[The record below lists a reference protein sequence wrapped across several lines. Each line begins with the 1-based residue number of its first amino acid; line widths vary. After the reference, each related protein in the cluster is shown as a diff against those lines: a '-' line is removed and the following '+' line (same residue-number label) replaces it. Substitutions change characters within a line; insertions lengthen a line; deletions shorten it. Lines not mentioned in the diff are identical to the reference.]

1 MGGIIDKITE
11 FIKELL
17 QGWVLT
23 NFETMFTDVNDKVGT
38 IAGEVSKTPST
49 WNSGI
54 FDMIKTLS
62 DNVMIPIAGMIISFV
77 LVYELISMVIDK
89 NNLHDFNTA
98 IFIRFFMKAC
108 IAVMLL
114 SKTFDIVMAVFDVGS
129 HIVNSA
135 ASAIT
140 GSTSIDVSSTLQTM
154 FNEQFSEM
162 SIGELLGL
170 GMETMIV
177 SLCMKIISV
186 LITVILYGRMIEIYL
201 YVSVAPVPCATVTNR
216 EWGTK
221 NNKKKYYRQQQQDTF
236 GHNVQK
242 SEAEAEKT
250 FLKENSF
257 INEENGNATNFHT
270 EDADSFQDNY
280 HVRNTYQRSE
290 EKGKYHKRRVQRE
303 HAHRERAKSENA
315 KQSDYGDL
323 QTKDATFSQGQAD
336 EFTDQKVQKAFDKS
350 EKNRRKL
357 QKAKDKMPT
366 KRQYEMKRVF
376 DEQTGKAKYV
386 VVPVDVEKPFK
397 PDGLGKT
404 AVHKLQTEN
413 MYFVHRK
420 IAETEKDNSAVEGAH
435 KTEQR
440 AEDIYHYMKYHRKS
454 KAQRKRDRLERLHKK
469 QVTADMKLEYE
480 KFISENPH
488 LKGNSPKK
496 QLQRQLQKQRIKR
509 EYAKARRVGAEA
521 KTAKETFTKTANAAT
536 GIAKKLQEI
545 ATKNKTLII
554 TVGIF
559 ALLLIMIMSALSS
572 CGSMFTGTVT
582 TTMASTYLSLPAEI
596 DAADLS
602 FTEKEME
609 LQNKIDRIETDY
621 PGYDEYDYNLGA
633 IGHDP
638 YTLISYLSAVH
649 TEFTAAGIESEIQ
662 ELFDAMYSLT
672 TEEVEET
679 RTRTVTKTGTR
690 IVTNPDGT
698 TRTEEYEYEEE
709 EEYTVTIL
717 RVTLT
722 VTPLE
727 SIVAGRMDSEQTEI
741 FGAYTETKGGLQVFA
756 SPVDYYWYY
765 YISSYYG
772 YRKNPNTGAEE
783 LHRGVDIAVP
793 TGTFVYAAHDGTVTE
808 ATYDSY
814 YGNYV
819 VITDSKGYTTKYAH
833 MDSLNVSAGQS
844 VKKGDNIGKSGNTGS
859 STGSHLHIECLY
871 NGEYYNP
878 LFYFEAGEQTI
889 YGETTG
895 GTGGGT
901 SNVIPPES
909 YDDVTVQTL
918 MREANRYLG
927 MPYTFGGTAPASF
940 DCSGFVC
947 WVFSNSG
954 VHNLPRTTAQGI
966 YDQCTPVSAA
976 DAKAGDIIFFTGT
989 YNAGRP
995 VTHVGIYC
1003 GNGTMVHCGDPI
1015 QYTSINTSYWQSHFY
1030 GFGRLN

>member
-1 MGGIIDKITE
+1 MVEKRQKKQAVKAFEKETFSKDKEVTGAKHTE
-11 FIKELL
+11 HR
-17 QGWVLT
+17 Q
-23 NFETMFTDVNDKVGT
+23 
-38 IAGEVSKTPST
+38 
-49 WNSGI
+49 
-54 FDMIKTLS
+54 
-62 DNVMIPIAGMIISFV
+62 DN
-77 LVYELISMVIDK
+77 
-89 NNLHDFNTA
+89 
-98 IFIRFFMKAC
+98 
-108 IAVMLL
+108 
-114 SKTFDIVMAVFDVGS
+114 TF
-129 HIVNSA
+129 SA
-135 ASAIT
+135 E
-140 GSTSIDVSSTLQTM
+140 
-154 FNEQFSEM
+154 NQFSANEKP
-162 SIGELLGL
+162 
-170 GMETMIV
+170 V
-177 SLCMKIISV
+177 SNLP
-186 LITVILYGRMIEIYL
+186 RD
-201 YVSVAPVPCATVTNR
+201 ANR
-216 EWGTK
+216 GNDTK
-221 NNKKKYYRQQQQDTF
+221 NVTS

-242 SEAEAEKT
+242 SETGAERKTGNKKKYYRKFQQQQDTSGHNDQKSQADAEKA
-250 FLKENSF
+250 FLMENSF
-257 INEENGNATNFHT
+257 MQEDQQGDSDLTMENEV
-270 EDADSFQDNY
+270 
-280 HVRNTYQRSE
+280 HVRDTYQRSE
-290 EKGKYHKRRVQRE
+290 KKGKYHKKRVQRE
-303 HAHRERAKSENA
+303 HAHKERAKSE
-315 KQSDYGDL
+315 KPGQSDSGEF
-323 QTKDATFSQGQAD
+323 QTKDDTFTQGQT
-336 EFTDQKVQKAFDKS
+336 EGFTDKRVQKAADKS

-357 QKAKDKMPT
+357 QKAKDKMPK

-386 VVPVDVEKPFK
+386 VVPVEVEMPFK
-397 PDGLGKT
+397 PESIGKA

-440 AEDIYHYMKYHRKS
+440 AEDVYHYMKYHRKS
-454 KAQRKRDRLERLHKK
+454 KAQRKKDRLDRLQKK

-480 KFISENPH
+480 KFLSENPH

-509 EYAKARRVGAEA
+509 EYAKARRAGAEA
-521 KTAKETFTKTANAAT
+521 KTAKEAFVKTSNTAT

-545 ATKNKTLII
+545 AVKNKTLII

-559 ALLLIMIMSALSS
+559 SLLLIMIMSALSS
-572 CGSMFTGTVT
+572 CGSMFTRTVT

-602 FTEKEME
+602 FTQKEME
-609 LQNKIDRIETDY
+609 LQNKIDRIESDY

-638 YTLISYLSAVH
+638 FTLISYLSAVH
-649 TEFTAAGIESEIQ
+649 TEFTAADVEDEIQ
-662 ELFDAMYSLT
+662 ELFNAMYSLT

-690 IVTNPDGT
+690 TVTSPDGT

-772 YRKNPNTGAEE
+772 YRKNSNTGAEE

-793 TGTFVYAAHDGTVTE
+793 TGTVVYAAHDGTVTQ
-808 ATYDSY
+808 AAYDSY

-844 VKKGDNIGKSGNTGS
+844 VKKGDTVGESGNTGS

-878 LFYFEAGEQTI
+878 LFYFEAGTQTI
-889 YGETTG
+889 YGETPG

-901 SNVIPPES
+901 GNVIPPDS
-909 YDDVTVQTL
+909 YDDATVQAL
-918 MREANRYLG
+918 MTEANKYLG
-927 MPYTFGGTAPASF
+927 MPYTFGGTPPSSF
-940 DCSGFVC
+940 DCSAFVC

-954 VHNLPRTTAQGI
+954 MHDLPRTTAQGI

>member
-1 MGGIIDKITE
+1 MAEKRQKKQAAKAFEKETFSKDK
-11 FIKELL
+11 
-17 QGWVLT
+17 
-23 NFETMFTDVNDKVGT
+23 
-38 IAGEVSKTPST
+38 EVTGVKHIEHRQDNTFSVENQFSASEKPVSNLPRDANHGSRTGKAT
-49 WNSGI
+49 SGHSVQ
-54 FDMIKTLS
+54 KS
-62 DNVMIPIAGMIISFV
+62 
-77 LVYELISMVIDK
+77 E
-89 NNLHDFNTA
+89 FNT
-98 IFIRFFMKAC
+98 
-108 IAVMLL
+108 
-114 SKTFDIVMAVFDVGS
+114 
-129 HIVNSA
+129 
-135 ASAIT
+135 
-140 GSTSIDVSSTLQTM
+140 
-154 FNEQFSEM
+154 
-162 SIGELLGL
+162 
-170 GMETMIV
+170 
-177 SLCMKIISV
+177 
-186 LITVILYGRMIEIYL
+186 
-201 YVSVAPVPCATVTNR
+201 
-216 EWGTK
+216 GTEYRK
-221 NNKKKYYRQQQQDTF
+221 NNKKKYYRQQQQDTS
-236 GHNVQK
+236 GHSVQK

-954 VHNLPRTTAQGI
+954 VHKQTLPAGFYVSPTYSTLLEGAKKARGEKSTARDFASRDGQDTVNLPGNRMTDIYFIEFDEEGRMSQPNAPTRLVVVAGSAGNGKEERPTPMVDGKPGLAGGIVIYPKGNISRLRTTEQVI
-966 YDQCTPVSAA
+966 P
-976 DAKAGDIIFFTGT
+976 
-989 YNAGRP
+989 N
-995 VTHVGIYC
+995 
-1003 GNGTMVHCGDPI
+1003 
-1015 QYTSINTSYWQSHFY
+1015 
-1030 GFGRLN
+1030 

>member
-1 MGGIIDKITE
+1 MAEKRQKKQAAKAFEKETFSMDKEVTGANHTE
-11 FIKELL
+11 NRQDNIFSTESQFHANEKPVSNLPRDANR
-17 QGWVLT
+17 G
-23 NFETMFTDVNDKVGT
+23 ND
-38 IAGEVSKTPST
+38 
-49 WNSGI
+49 
-54 FDMIKTLS
+54 
-62 DNVMIPIAGMIISFV
+62 
-77 LVYELISMVIDK
+77 
-89 NNLHDFNTA
+89 
-98 IFIRFFMKAC
+98 
-108 IAVMLL
+108 
-114 SKTFDIVMAVFDVGS
+114 
-129 HIVNSA
+129 
-135 ASAIT
+135 
-140 GSTSIDVSSTLQTM
+140 
-154 FNEQFSEM
+154 
-162 SIGELLGL
+162 
-170 GMETMIV
+170 
-177 SLCMKIISV
+177 
-186 LITVILYGRMIEIYL
+186 
-201 YVSVAPVPCATVTNR
+201 
-216 EWGTK
+216 TK
-221 NNKKKYYRQQQQDTF
+221 NVTS

-242 SEAEAEKT
+242 SEADAEKA

-257 INEENGNATNFHT
+257 MQEEQS
-270 EDADSFQDNY
+270 EDFDTVSDSTMENKV
-280 HVRNTYQRSE
+280 HVRDTNQRSE

-303 HAHRERAKSENA
+303 HAHRERAKSE
-315 KQSDYGDL
+315 KPGQSDSGEF
-323 QTKDATFSQGQAD
+323 QTKDDTFTQGQTERFSD
-336 EFTDQKVQKAFDKS
+336 KRVQKVADRS

-357 QKAKDKMPT
+357 QKAKDKIPK

-386 VVPVDVEKPFK
+386 VIPIDVEKPFK

-404 AVHKLQTEN
+404 VVHKFQTEN

-440 AEDIYHYMKYHRKS
+440 AEDVYHYMKYHHKS
-454 KAQRKRDRLERLHKK
+454 KAQRKKDRLDRLQKK

-480 KFISENPH
+480 KFLSENPH

-509 EYAKARRVGAEA
+509 EYAKARRAGAEA
-521 KTAKETFTKTANAAT
+521 KTAKQTFTKTANAAT
-536 GIAKKLQEI
+536 GIVKKLQEI
-545 ATKNKTLII
+545 AVKNKTLII
-554 TVGIF
+554 SIGIF
-559 ALLLIMIMSALSS
+559 ALLLVMIMSALSS
-572 CGSMFTGTVT
+572 CGSIFTGTVT
-582 TTMASTYLSLPAEI
+582 TTMATTYLSLPAEI
-596 DAADLS
+596 DAAELS
-602 FTEKEME
+602 FTQKEME
-609 LQNKIDRIETDY
+609 LQNTIDAIETDH

-638 YTLISYLSAVH
+638 FTLISYLSAVH
-649 TEFTAAGIESEIQ
+649 TEFTAADVEHEVQ

-672 TEEVEET
+672 TEEMEET

-690 IVTNPDGT
+690 IVTNADGT
-698 TRTEEYEYEEE
+698 TSTEEYEYEEE
-709 EEYTVTIL
+709 EEYTVKIL
-717 RVTLT
+717 RTTLT
-722 VTPLE
+722 VIPLE
-727 SIVAGRMDSEQTEI
+727 SMTAGRMDSEQSEL
-741 FGAYTETKGGLQVFA
+741 FAAYTETKGGLQVFGT
-756 SPVDYYWYY
+756 PVDYYWYY

-793 TGTFVYAAHDGTVTE
+793 TGTDVYAAHDGTVTE
-808 ATYDSY
+808 AAFDAY

-833 MDSLNVSAGQS
+833 MDSVTVSAGQS
-844 VKKGDNIGKSGNTGS
+844 VTKGDPIGKSGNTGS

-889 YGETTG
+889 YGETPG
-895 GTGGGT
+895 ATGGGAGT
-901 SNVIPPES
+901 VIPPES
-909 YDDVTVQTL
+909 YDDATVQAL
-918 MREANRYLG
+918 MTEANRYLG

-940 DCSGFVC
+940 DCSAFVC

-954 VHNLPRTTAQGI
+954 VHDLPRTTAQGI
-966 YDQCTPVSAA
+966 YDQCAPVSAS

-1015 QYTSINTSYWQSHFY
+1015 QYTSIHSAYWQSHFY

>member
-1 MGGIIDKITE
+1 MADKRQKKQAAKAFEKEIFSMDKEVTGAKHTE
-11 FIKELL
+11 NRQDNIFSTENQFHANEKPVSNLPRDANR
-17 QGWVLT
+17 G
-23 NFETMFTDVNDKVGT
+23 ND
-38 IAGEVSKTPST
+38 
-49 WNSGI
+49 
-54 FDMIKTLS
+54 
-62 DNVMIPIAGMIISFV
+62 
-77 LVYELISMVIDK
+77 
-89 NNLHDFNTA
+89 
-98 IFIRFFMKAC
+98 
-108 IAVMLL
+108 
-114 SKTFDIVMAVFDVGS
+114 
-129 HIVNSA
+129 
-135 ASAIT
+135 
-140 GSTSIDVSSTLQTM
+140 
-154 FNEQFSEM
+154 
-162 SIGELLGL
+162 
-170 GMETMIV
+170 
-177 SLCMKIISV
+177 
-186 LITVILYGRMIEIYL
+186 
-201 YVSVAPVPCATVTNR
+201 
-216 EWGTK
+216 TK
-221 NNKKKYYRQQQQDTF
+221 NVTS

-242 SEAEAEKT
+242 SETGAERKTGNKKKYYRKFQQQQDTSGHNDQKSQADAEKA
-250 FLKENSF
+250 FLMENSF
-257 INEENGNATNFHT
+257 MQEDQQGDSDLTMENEV
-270 EDADSFQDNY
+270 
-280 HVRNTYQRSE
+280 HVRDTYQRSE
-290 EKGKYHKRRVQRE
+290 KKGKYHKKRVQRE
-303 HAHRERAKSENA
+303 HAHKERAKSE
-315 KQSDYGDL
+315 KPGQSDSGEF
-323 QTKDATFSQGQAD
+323 QTKDDTFTQGQT
-336 EFTDQKVQKAFDKS
+336 EGFTDKRVQKAADKS

-357 QKAKDKMPT
+357 QKAKDKIPK

-386 VVPVDVEKPFK
+386 VVPVEVEMPFK
-397 PDGLGKT
+397 PESIGKA

-440 AEDIYHYMKYHRKS
+440 AEDVYHYMKYHRKS
-454 KAQRKRDRLERLHKK
+454 KAQRKKDRLDRLQKK

-480 KFISENPH
+480 KFLSENPH

-509 EYAKARRVGAEA
+509 EYAKARRAGAEA
-521 KTAKETFTKTANAAT
+521 KTVKEAFVKTSNTAT

-545 ATKNKTLII
+545 AVKNKTLII

-559 ALLLIMIMSALSS
+559 SLLLIMIMSALSS

-602 FTEKEME
+602 FTQKEIE
-609 LQNKIDRIETDY
+609 LQNKIDRIESDY

-638 YTLISYLSAVH
+638 FTLISYLSAVH
-649 TEFTAAGIESEIQ
+649 TEFTAADVEDEIQ
-662 ELFDAMYSLT
+662 ELFNAMYSLT

-679 RTRTVTKTGTR
+679 RMRTVTKTGTR
-690 IVTNPDGT
+690 TVTSPDGT

-741 FGAYTETKGGLQVFA
+741 FGAYTEIKGGLQVFA

-772 YRKNPNTGAEE
+772 YRKNPNTGDEE

-793 TGTFVYAAHDGTVTE
+793 TGTMVHAAHDGTVMET
-808 ATYDSY
+808 AYDSY

-833 MDSLNVSAGQS
+833 MDSLTVSAGQS
-844 VKKGDNIGKSGNTGS
+844 VKKGDTVGKSGNTGS

-878 LFYFEAGEQTI
+878 LFYFEAGTQTI
-889 YGETTG
+889 YGETLG
-895 GTGGGT
+895 GTGGETG
-901 SNVIPPES
+901 NVIPPDS
-909 YDDVTVQTL
+909 YDDATVQAL
-918 MREANRYLG
+918 MTEANRYLG
-927 MPYTFGGTAPASF
+927 MPYTFGGTPPSSF
-940 DCSGFVC
+940 DCSAFVC

-954 VHNLPRTTAQGI
+954 VHDLPRTTAQGI

-1030 GFGRLN
+1030 DFGRLN

>member
-1 MGGIIDKITE
+1 MADRKQKKQAVSNLPRDANRGNDAKNATSGHNVQKLEGGTE
-11 FIKELL
+11 K
-17 QGWVLT
+17 
-23 NFETMFTDVNDKVGT
+23 K
-38 IAGEVSKTPST
+38 
-49 WNSGI
+49 
-54 FDMIKTLS
+54 
-62 DNVMIPIAGMIISFV
+62 
-77 LVYELISMVIDK
+77 
-89 NNLHDFNTA
+89 
-98 IFIRFFMKAC
+98 
-108 IAVMLL
+108 
-114 SKTFDIVMAVFDVGS
+114 
-129 HIVNSA
+129 
-135 ASAIT
+135 
-140 GSTSIDVSSTLQTM
+140 SSTVHHA
-154 FNEQFSEM
+154 NS
-162 SIGELLGL
+162 
-170 GMETMIV
+170 
-177 SLCMKIISV
+177 
-186 LITVILYGRMIEIYL
+186 
-201 YVSVAPVPCATVTNR
+201 
-216 EWGTK
+216 
-221 NNKKKYYRQQQQDTF
+221 KKKYYRQQQPDTS

-242 SEAEAEKT
+242 SQADAEKA

-257 INEENGNATNFHT
+257 MQEEQPGDSDSTMENEV
-270 EDADSFQDNY
+270 
-280 HVRNTYQRSE
+280 HVRDTYQRSE
-290 EKGKYHKRRVQRE
+290 KKGKYHKKRVQRE
-303 HAHRERAKSENA
+303 HAHKERAKSE
-315 KQSDYGDL
+315 KPGQSDSGEF
-323 QTKDATFSQGQAD
+323 QTKDDTFTQGQT
-336 EFTDQKVQKAFDKS
+336 EGFTDKRVQKAADKS

-357 QKAKDKMPT
+357 QKAKDKMPK

-376 DEQTGKAKYV
+376 DEQTGKARYV
-386 VVPVDVEKPFK
+386 VVPVEVEMPFK
-397 PDGLGKT
+397 PEGIGKA

-440 AEDIYHYMKYHRKS
+440 AEDVYHYMKYHRKS
-454 KAQRKRDRLERLHKK
+454 KAQRKKDRLEKLQKK

-480 KFISENPH
+480 KFLSENPH

-509 EYAKARRVGAEA
+509 EYAKARRAGAEA

-545 ATKNKTLII
+545 AVKNKTLII
-554 TVGIF
+554 TIGIF
-559 ALLLIMIMSALSS
+559 SLLLIMIMSALSS

-602 FTEKEME
+602 FTQKEMT
-609 LQNKIDRIETDY
+609 LQNTIDSMETNH

-638 YTLISYLSAVH
+638 FTLISYLSAVH
-649 TEFTAAGIESEIQ
+649 TEFTAVDVEHEIQ
-662 ELFDAMYSLT
+662 QLFDAMYSLT

-679 RTRTVTKTGTR
+679 RTRTGTDAEGNE
-690 IVTNPDGT
+690 T
-698 TRTEEYEYEEE
+698 E

-727 SIVAGRMDSEQTEI
+727 SIVAGRMDTEQAEI
-741 FGAYTETKGGLQVFA
+741 FAAYTETKGGLQVFGTPA
-756 SPVDYYWYY
+756 DYYWYY

-793 TGTFVYAAHDGTVTE
+793 TGTVVYAAHDGTVTQ
-808 ATYDSY
+808 AAYDSY

-833 MDSLNVSAGQS
+833 MDSLTVSAGQS
-844 VKKGDNIGKSGNTGS
+844 VKKGDTVGESGNTGS

-878 LFYFEAGEQTI
+878 LFYFEAGTQTI
-889 YGETTG
+889 YGETPG

-901 SNVIPPES
+901 GNVIPPDS
-909 YDDVTVQTL
+909 YDDATVQAL
-918 MREANRYLG
+918 MTEANKYLG
-927 MPYTFGGTAPASF
+927 MPYTFGGTPPSSF
-940 DCSGFVC
+940 DCSAFVC
-947 WVFSNSG
+947 WVLSNSG
-954 VHNLPRTTAQGI
+954 VHDLPRTTAQGI

>member
-1 MGGIIDKITE
+1 MAEKGQKKQAAKAFEKEAFSKDKEVTGAKHTE
-11 FIKELL
+11 HRQDNTFSAENQFSANEKP
-17 QGWVLT
+17 
-23 NFETMFTDVNDKVGT
+23 
-38 IAGEVSKTPST
+38 VS
-49 WNSGI
+49 
-54 FDMIKTLS
+54 
-62 DNVMIPIAGMIISFV
+62 
-77 LVYELISMVIDK
+77 
-89 NNLHDFNTA
+89 NLPRDANY
-98 IFIRFFMKAC
+98 
-108 IAVMLL
+108 
-114 SKTFDIVMAVFDVGS
+114 GS
-129 HIVNSA
+129 H
-135 ASAIT
+135 T
-140 GSTSIDVSSTLQTM
+140 RKEGD
-154 FNEQFSEM
+154 
-162 SIGELLGL
+162 
-170 GMETMIV
+170 
-177 SLCMKIISV
+177 K
-186 LITVILYGRMIEIYL
+186 R
-201 YVSVAPVPCATVTNR
+201 
-216 EWGTK
+216 K
-221 NNKKKYYRQQQQDTF
+221 HYRQQKQDTS

-242 SEAEAEKT
+242 SEAKAEKA

-257 INEENGNATNFHT
+257 MQDEQTDFETSSDSTIENKA
-270 EDADSFQDNY
+270 
-280 HVRNTYQRSE
+280 HVRDTYQRSE

-315 KQSDYGDL
+315 KQSDYGDF
-323 QTKDATFSQGQAD
+323 QTKDAIFSQGQVE
-336 EFTDQKVQKAFDKS
+336 EFTDKKVQKAFDKS
-350 EKNRRKL
+350 EKSRQKL
-357 QKAKDKMPT
+357 QKAKDKMPK

-376 DEQTGKAKYV
+376 DEQNGKAKYI

-397 PDGLGKT
+397 QDGLGKT

-454 KAQRKRDRLERLHKK
+454 KAQRKRDRLERLQKK

-509 EYAKARRVGAEA
+509 EYAKARRAGAEA
-521 KTAKETFTKTANAAT
+521 KTAKETFTKTANVAT

-596 DAADLS
+596 DAVDLS

-621 PGYDEYDYNLGA
+621 PGYDEYDYNIGA

-649 TEFTAAGIESEIQ
+649 TEFTAAGIEREIQ

-698 TRTEEYEYEEE
+698 THTEEYEYEE

-772 YRKNPNTGAEE
+772 YRKNPNTGDEE

-793 TGTFVYAAHDGTVTE
+793 TGTMVHAAHDGMVME
-808 ATYDSY
+808 AAYDSY

-871 NGEYYNP
+871 NGVYYNP

-889 YGETTG
+889 YGETAG

-901 SNVIPPES
+901 GNVIPPES
-909 YDDVTVQTL
+909 YDDATVQTL

-927 MPYTFGGTAPASF
+927 MPYTFGGTAPVSF

-966 YDQCTPVSAA
+966 YDQCTLVSAA

>member
-1 MGGIIDKITE
+1 MADRKQKKQAVSNLPRDANRGNDAKNATSGHNVQKLEGGTE
-11 FIKELL
+11 K
-17 QGWVLT
+17 
-23 NFETMFTDVNDKVGT
+23 K
-38 IAGEVSKTPST
+38 
-49 WNSGI
+49 
-54 FDMIKTLS
+54 
-62 DNVMIPIAGMIISFV
+62 
-77 LVYELISMVIDK
+77 
-89 NNLHDFNTA
+89 
-98 IFIRFFMKAC
+98 
-108 IAVMLL
+108 
-114 SKTFDIVMAVFDVGS
+114 
-129 HIVNSA
+129 
-135 ASAIT
+135 
-140 GSTSIDVSSTLQTM
+140 SSTVHHA
-154 FNEQFSEM
+154 NS
-162 SIGELLGL
+162 
-170 GMETMIV
+170 
-177 SLCMKIISV
+177 
-186 LITVILYGRMIEIYL
+186 
-201 YVSVAPVPCATVTNR
+201 
-216 EWGTK
+216 
-221 NNKKKYYRQQQQDTF
+221 KKKYYRQQQPDTS

-242 SEAEAEKT
+242 SQADAEKA

-257 INEENGNATNFHT
+257 MQEEQPGDSDSTMENEV
-270 EDADSFQDNY
+270 
-280 HVRNTYQRSE
+280 HVRDTYQRSE
-290 EKGKYHKRRVQRE
+290 KKGKYHKKRVQRE
-303 HAHRERAKSENA
+303 HAHKERAKSE
-315 KQSDYGDL
+315 KPGQSDSGEF
-323 QTKDATFSQGQAD
+323 QTKDDTFTQGQT
-336 EFTDQKVQKAFDKS
+336 EGFTDKRVQKATDKS

-357 QKAKDKMPT
+357 QKAKDKMPK

-376 DEQTGKAKYV
+376 DEQTGKARYV
-386 VVPVDVEKPFK
+386 VVPVEVEMPFK
-397 PDGLGKT
+397 PEGIGKA

-440 AEDIYHYMKYHRKS
+440 AEDVYHYMKYHRKS
-454 KAQRKRDRLERLHKK
+454 KAQRKKDRLEKLQKK

-480 KFISENPH
+480 KFLSENPH

-509 EYAKARRVGAEA
+509 EYAKARRAGAEA

-545 ATKNKTLII
+545 AVKNKTLII
-554 TVGIF
+554 TIGIF
-559 ALLLIMIMSALSS
+559 SLLLIMIMSALSS

-602 FTEKEME
+602 FTQKEMT
-609 LQNKIDRIETDY
+609 LQNTIDSMETDH

-638 YTLISYLSAVH
+638 FTLISYLSAVH
-649 TEFTAAGIESEIQ
+649 TEFTAVDVEHEIQ
-662 ELFDAMYSLT
+662 QLFDAMYSLT

-679 RTRTVTKTGTR
+679 RTRTGTDAEGNE
-690 IVTNPDGT
+690 T
-698 TRTEEYEYEEE
+698 E

-727 SIVAGRMDSEQTEI
+727 SIVAGRMDTEQAEI
-741 FGAYTETKGGLQVFA
+741 FAAYTETKGGLQVFGTPA
-756 SPVDYYWYY
+756 DYYWYY

-793 TGTFVYAAHDGTVTE
+793 TGTVVYAAHDGTVTQ
-808 ATYDSY
+808 AAYDSY

-833 MDSLNVSAGQS
+833 MDSLTVSAGQS
-844 VKKGDNIGKSGNTGS
+844 VKKGDTVGESGNTGS

-878 LFYFEAGEQTI
+878 LFYFEAGTQTI
-889 YGETTG
+889 YGETPG

-901 SNVIPPES
+901 GNVIPPDS
-909 YDDVTVQTL
+909 YDDATVQAL
-918 MREANRYLG
+918 MTEANKYLG
-927 MPYTFGGTAPASF
+927 MPYTFGGTPPSSF
-940 DCSGFVC
+940 DCSAFVC

-954 VHNLPRTTAQGI
+954 VHDLPRTTAQGI

>member
-1 MGGIIDKITE
+1 MQEEQPGDSDS
-11 FIKELL
+11 
-17 QGWVLT
+17 
-23 NFETMFTDVNDKVGT
+23 TMEN
-38 IAGEVSKTPST
+38 EV
-49 WNSGI
+49 
-54 FDMIKTLS
+54 
-62 DNVMIPIAGMIISFV
+62 
-77 LVYELISMVIDK
+77 
-89 NNLHDFNTA
+89 
-98 IFIRFFMKAC
+98 
-108 IAVMLL
+108 
-114 SKTFDIVMAVFDVGS
+114 
-129 HIVNSA
+129 
-135 ASAIT
+135 
-140 GSTSIDVSSTLQTM
+140 
-154 FNEQFSEM
+154 
-162 SIGELLGL
+162 
-170 GMETMIV
+170 
-177 SLCMKIISV
+177 
-186 LITVILYGRMIEIYL
+186 
-201 YVSVAPVPCATVTNR
+201 
-216 EWGTK
+216 
-221 NNKKKYYRQQQQDTF
+221 
-236 GHNVQK
+236 
-242 SEAEAEKT
+242 
-250 FLKENSF
+250 
-257 INEENGNATNFHT
+257 
-270 EDADSFQDNY
+270 
-280 HVRNTYQRSE
+280 HVRDTYQRSE
-290 EKGKYHKRRVQRE
+290 KKGKYHKKRVQRE
-303 HAHRERAKSENA
+303 HAHKERAKSE
-315 KQSDYGDL
+315 KPGQSDSGEF
-323 QTKDATFSQGQAD
+323 QTKDDTFTQGQT
-336 EFTDQKVQKAFDKS
+336 EGFTDKRVQKAADKS

-357 QKAKDKMPT
+357 HKAKDKMPK

-376 DEQTGKAKYV
+376 DEQTGKARYV
-386 VVPVDVEKPFK
+386 VVPVEVEMPFK
-397 PDGLGKT
+397 PEGIGKA

-440 AEDIYHYMKYHRKS
+440 AEDVYHYMKYHRKS
-454 KAQRKRDRLERLHKK
+454 KAQRKKDRLEKLQKK

-480 KFISENPH
+480 KFLSENPH

-509 EYAKARRVGAEA
+509 EYAKARRAGAEA

-545 ATKNKTLII
+545 AVKNKTLII
-554 TVGIF
+554 TIGIF
-559 ALLLIMIMSALSS
+559 SLLLIMIMSALSS

-602 FTEKEME
+602 FTQKEMT
-609 LQNKIDRIETDY
+609 LQNTIDSMETNH

-638 YTLISYLSAVH
+638 FTLISYLSAVH
-649 TEFTAAGIESEIQ
+649 TEFTAVDVEHEIQ
-662 ELFDAMYSLT
+662 QLFDAMYSLT

-679 RTRTVTKTGTR
+679 RTRTGTDAEGNE
-690 IVTNPDGT
+690 T
-698 TRTEEYEYEEE
+698 E

-727 SIVAGRMDSEQTEI
+727 SIVAGRMDTEQAEI
-741 FGAYTETKGGLQVFA
+741 FAAYTETKGGLQVFGTPA
-756 SPVDYYWYY
+756 DYYWYY

-793 TGTFVYAAHDGTVTE
+793 TGTMVHAAHDGTVIE
-808 ATYDSY
+808 AAYDSY
-814 YGNYV
+814 YGNNV

-844 VKKGDNIGKSGNTGS
+844 VKKGDTVGESGNTGS

-878 LFYFEAGEQTI
+878 LFYFEAGTQTI
-889 YGETTG
+889 YGETPG

-901 SNVIPPES
+901 GNVIPPDS
-909 YDDVTVQTL
+909 YDDTTVQAL
-918 MREANRYLG
+918 MTEANKYLG
-927 MPYTFGGTAPASF
+927 MPYTFGGTPPSSF
-940 DCSGFVC
+940 DCSAFVC

-954 VHNLPRTTAQGI
+954 VHDLPRTTAQGI

>member
-1 MGGIIDKITE
+1 MADRKQKKQAVSNLPRDANRGNDAKNATSGHNVQKLEGGTE
-11 FIKELL
+11 K
-17 QGWVLT
+17 
-23 NFETMFTDVNDKVGT
+23 K
-38 IAGEVSKTPST
+38 
-49 WNSGI
+49 
-54 FDMIKTLS
+54 
-62 DNVMIPIAGMIISFV
+62 
-77 LVYELISMVIDK
+77 
-89 NNLHDFNTA
+89 
-98 IFIRFFMKAC
+98 
-108 IAVMLL
+108 
-114 SKTFDIVMAVFDVGS
+114 
-129 HIVNSA
+129 
-135 ASAIT
+135 
-140 GSTSIDVSSTLQTM
+140 SSTVHHA
-154 FNEQFSEM
+154 NS
-162 SIGELLGL
+162 
-170 GMETMIV
+170 
-177 SLCMKIISV
+177 
-186 LITVILYGRMIEIYL
+186 
-201 YVSVAPVPCATVTNR
+201 
-216 EWGTK
+216 
-221 NNKKKYYRQQQQDTF
+221 KKKYYRQQQPDTS

-242 SEAEAEKT
+242 SQADAEKA

-257 INEENGNATNFHT
+257 MQEEQPGDSDSTMENEV
-270 EDADSFQDNY
+270 
-280 HVRNTYQRSE
+280 HVRDTYQRSE
-290 EKGKYHKRRVQRE
+290 KKGKYHKKRVQRE
-303 HAHRERAKSENA
+303 HAHKERAKSE
-315 KQSDYGDL
+315 KPGQSDSGEF
-323 QTKDATFSQGQAD
+323 QTKDDTFTQGQT
-336 EFTDQKVQKAFDKS
+336 EGFTDKRVQKAADKS

-357 QKAKDKMPT
+357 QKAKDKMPK

-376 DEQTGKAKYV
+376 DEQTGKARYV
-386 VVPVDVEKPFK
+386 VVPVEVEMPFK
-397 PDGLGKT
+397 PEGIGKA

-440 AEDIYHYMKYHRKS
+440 AEDVYHYMKYHRKS
-454 KAQRKRDRLERLHKK
+454 KAQRKKDRLEKLQKK
-469 QVTADMKLEYE
+469 QVTVDMKLEYE
-480 KFISENPH
+480 KFLSENPH

-509 EYAKARRVGAEA
+509 EYAKARRAGAEA

-545 ATKNKTLII
+545 AVKNKTLII
-554 TVGIF
+554 TIGIF
-559 ALLLIMIMSALSS
+559 SLLLIMIMSALSS

-602 FTEKEME
+602 FTQKEMT
-609 LQNKIDRIETDY
+609 LQNTIDSMETNH

-638 YTLISYLSAVH
+638 FTLISYLSAVH
-649 TEFTAAGIESEIQ
+649 TEFTAVDVEHEIQ
-662 ELFDAMYSLT
+662 QLFDAMYSLT

-679 RTRTVTKTGTR
+679 RTRTGTDAEGNE
-690 IVTNPDGT
+690 T
-698 TRTEEYEYEEE
+698 E

-727 SIVAGRMDSEQTEI
+727 SIVAVRMDTEQAEI
-741 FGAYTETKGGLQVFA
+741 FAAYTETKGGLQVFGTPA
-756 SPVDYYWYY
+756 DYYWYY

-793 TGTFVYAAHDGTVTE
+793 TGTVVYAAHDGTVTQ
-808 ATYDSY
+808 AAYDSY

-833 MDSLNVSAGQS
+833 MDSLTVSAGQS
-844 VKKGDNIGKSGNTGS
+844 VKKGDTVGESGNTGS

-878 LFYFEAGEQTI
+878 LFYFEAGTQTI
-889 YGETTG
+889 YGETPG

-901 SNVIPPES
+901 GNVIPPDS
-909 YDDVTVQTL
+909 YDDATVQAL
-918 MREANRYLG
+918 MTEANKYLG
-927 MPYTFGGTAPASF
+927 MPYTFGGTPPSSF
-940 DCSGFVC
+940 DCSAFVC

-954 VHNLPRTTAQGI
+954 VHDLPRTTAQGI

>member
-1 MGGIIDKITE
+1 MEGGTE
-11 FIKELL
+11 K
-17 QGWVLT
+17 
-23 NFETMFTDVNDKVGT
+23 K
-38 IAGEVSKTPST
+38 
-49 WNSGI
+49 
-54 FDMIKTLS
+54 
-62 DNVMIPIAGMIISFV
+62 
-77 LVYELISMVIDK
+77 
-89 NNLHDFNTA
+89 
-98 IFIRFFMKAC
+98 
-108 IAVMLL
+108 
-114 SKTFDIVMAVFDVGS
+114 
-129 HIVNSA
+129 
-135 ASAIT
+135 
-140 GSTSIDVSSTLQTM
+140 SSTVHHA
-154 FNEQFSEM
+154 NS
-162 SIGELLGL
+162 
-170 GMETMIV
+170 
-177 SLCMKIISV
+177 
-186 LITVILYGRMIEIYL
+186 
-201 YVSVAPVPCATVTNR
+201 
-216 EWGTK
+216 
-221 NNKKKYYRQQQQDTF
+221 KKKYYRQQQPDTS

-242 SEAEAEKT
+242 SQADAEKA

-257 INEENGNATNFHT
+257 MQEEQPGDSDSTMENEV
-270 EDADSFQDNY
+270 
-280 HVRNTYQRSE
+280 HVRDTYQRSE
-290 EKGKYHKRRVQRE
+290 KKGKYHKKRVQRE
-303 HAHRERAKSENA
+303 HAHKERAKSE
-315 KQSDYGDL
+315 KPGQSDSGEF
-323 QTKDATFSQGQAD
+323 QTKDDTFTQGQT
-336 EFTDQKVQKAFDKS
+336 EGFTDKRVQKAADKS
-350 EKNRRKL
+350 EKNCRKL
-357 QKAKDKMPT
+357 QKAKDKMPK

-376 DEQTGKAKYV
+376 DEQTGKARYV
-386 VVPVDVEKPFK
+386 VVPVEVEMPFK
-397 PDGLGKT
+397 PEGIGKA

-440 AEDIYHYMKYHRKS
+440 AEDVYHYMKYHRKS
-454 KAQRKRDRLERLHKK
+454 KAQRKKDRLEKLQKK

-480 KFISENPH
+480 KFLSENPH

-509 EYAKARRVGAEA
+509 EYAKARRAGAEA

-545 ATKNKTLII
+545 AVKNKTLII
-554 TVGIF
+554 TIGIF
-559 ALLLIMIMSALSS
+559 SLLLIMIMSALSS

-582 TTMASTYLSLPAEI
+582 TTMASTYLSLTAEI

-602 FTEKEME
+602 FTQKEMT
-609 LQNKIDRIETDY
+609 LQNTIDSMETNH

-638 YTLISYLSAVH
+638 FTLISYLSAVH
-649 TEFTAAGIESEIQ
+649 TEFTAVDVEHEIQ
-662 ELFDAMYSLT
+662 QLFDAMYSLT

-679 RTRTVTKTGTR
+679 RTRTGTDAEGNE
-690 IVTNPDGT
+690 T
-698 TRTEEYEYEEE
+698 E

-727 SIVAGRMDSEQTEI
+727 SIVAGRMDTEQAEI
-741 FGAYTETKGGLQVFA
+741 FAAYTETKGGLQVFGTPA
-756 SPVDYYWYY
+756 DYYWYY

-793 TGTFVYAAHDGTVTE
+793 TGTVVYAAHDGTVTQ
-808 ATYDSY
+808 AAYDSY

-833 MDSLNVSAGQS
+833 MDSLTVSAGQS
-844 VKKGDNIGKSGNTGS
+844 VKKGDTVGESGNTGS

-878 LFYFEAGEQTI
+878 LFYFEAGTQTI
-889 YGETTG
+889 YGETPG

-901 SNVIPPES
+901 GNVIPPDS
-909 YDDVTVQTL
+909 YDDATVQAL
-918 MREANRYLG
+918 MTEANKYLG
-927 MPYTFGGTAPASF
+927 MPYTFGGTPPSSF
-940 DCSGFVC
+940 DCSAFVC

-954 VHNLPRTTAQGI
+954 VHDLPRTTAQGI

>member
-1 MGGIIDKITE
+1 MVEKRQKKQAVKAFEKETFSKDKEVTGAKHTE
-11 FIKELL
+11 HR
-17 QGWVLT
+17 Q
-23 NFETMFTDVNDKVGT
+23 
-38 IAGEVSKTPST
+38 
-49 WNSGI
+49 
-54 FDMIKTLS
+54 
-62 DNVMIPIAGMIISFV
+62 DN
-77 LVYELISMVIDK
+77 
-89 NNLHDFNTA
+89 
-98 IFIRFFMKAC
+98 
-108 IAVMLL
+108 
-114 SKTFDIVMAVFDVGS
+114 TF
-129 HIVNSA
+129 SA
-135 ASAIT
+135 E
-140 GSTSIDVSSTLQTM
+140 
-154 FNEQFSEM
+154 NQFSANEKP
-162 SIGELLGL
+162 
-170 GMETMIV
+170 V
-177 SLCMKIISV
+177 SNLP
-186 LITVILYGRMIEIYL
+186 RD
-201 YVSVAPVPCATVTNR
+201 ANR
-216 EWGTK
+216 GNDTK
-221 NNKKKYYRQQQQDTF
+221 NVTS

-242 SEAEAEKT
+242 SETGAERKTSNKKKYYRKFQQQQDTSGHNDQKSQADAEKA
-250 FLKENSF
+250 FLMENSF
-257 INEENGNATNFHT
+257 MQEDQQGDSDLTMENEV
-270 EDADSFQDNY
+270 
-280 HVRNTYQRSE
+280 HVRDTYQRSE
-290 EKGKYHKRRVQRE
+290 KKGKYHKKRVQRE
-303 HAHRERAKSENA
+303 HAHKERAKSE
-315 KQSDYGDL
+315 KPGQSDSGEF
-323 QTKDATFSQGQAD
+323 QTKDDTFTQGQT
-336 EFTDQKVQKAFDKS
+336 EGFTDKRVQKAADKS

-357 QKAKDKMPT
+357 QKAKDKMPK

-386 VVPVDVEKPFK
+386 VVPVEVEMPFK
-397 PDGLGKT
+397 PESIGKA

-440 AEDIYHYMKYHRKS
+440 AEDVYHYMKYHRKS
-454 KAQRKRDRLERLHKK
+454 KAQRKKDRLDRLQKK

-480 KFISENPH
+480 KFLSENPH

-509 EYAKARRVGAEA
+509 EYAKARRAGAEA
-521 KTAKETFTKTANAAT
+521 KTAKEAFVKTSNTAT

-545 ATKNKTLII
+545 AVKNKTLII

-559 ALLLIMIMSALSS
+559 SLLLIMIMSALSS
-572 CGSMFTGTVT
+572 CGSMFTRTVT

-602 FTEKEME
+602 FTQKEME
-609 LQNKIDRIETDY
+609 LQNKIDRIESDY

-638 YTLISYLSAVH
+638 FTLISYLSAVH
-649 TEFTAAGIESEIQ
+649 TEFTAADVEDEIQ
-662 ELFDAMYSLT
+662 ELFNAMYSLT

-690 IVTNPDGT
+690 TVTSPDGT

-772 YRKNPNTGAEE
+772 YRKNSNTGAEE

-793 TGTFVYAAHDGTVTE
+793 TGTVVYAAHDGTVTQ
-808 ATYDSY
+808 AAYDSY

-833 MDSLNVSAGQS
+833 MDSLTVSAGQS
-844 VKKGDNIGKSGNTGS
+844 VKKGDTVGESGNTGS

-878 LFYFEAGEQTI
+878 LFYFEAGTQTI
-889 YGETTG
+889 YGETPG

-901 SNVIPPES
+901 GNVIPPDS
-909 YDDVTVQTL
+909 YDDATVQAL
-918 MREANRYLG
+918 MTEANKYLG
-927 MPYTFGGTAPASF
+927 MPYTFGGTPPSSF
-940 DCSGFVC
+940 DCSAFVC

-954 VHNLPRTTAQGI
+954 MHDLPRTTAQGI

>member
-1 MGGIIDKITE
+1 MADRKQKKQAVSNLPRDANRGNDAKNATSGHNVQKLEGGTE
-11 FIKELL
+11 K
-17 QGWVLT
+17 
-23 NFETMFTDVNDKVGT
+23 K
-38 IAGEVSKTPST
+38 
-49 WNSGI
+49 
-54 FDMIKTLS
+54 
-62 DNVMIPIAGMIISFV
+62 
-77 LVYELISMVIDK
+77 
-89 NNLHDFNTA
+89 
-98 IFIRFFMKAC
+98 
-108 IAVMLL
+108 
-114 SKTFDIVMAVFDVGS
+114 
-129 HIVNSA
+129 
-135 ASAIT
+135 
-140 GSTSIDVSSTLQTM
+140 SSTVHHA
-154 FNEQFSEM
+154 NS
-162 SIGELLGL
+162 
-170 GMETMIV
+170 
-177 SLCMKIISV
+177 
-186 LITVILYGRMIEIYL
+186 
-201 YVSVAPVPCATVTNR
+201 
-216 EWGTK
+216 
-221 NNKKKYYRQQQQDTF
+221 KKKYYRQQQPDTS

-242 SEAEAEKT
+242 SQADAEKA

-257 INEENGNATNFHT
+257 MQEEQPGDSDSTMENEV
-270 EDADSFQDNY
+270 
-280 HVRNTYQRSE
+280 HVRDTYQRSE
-290 EKGKYHKRRVQRE
+290 KKGKYHKKRVQRE
-303 HAHRERAKSENA
+303 HAHKERAKSE
-315 KQSDYGDL
+315 KPGQSDSGEF
-323 QTKDATFSQGQAD
+323 QTKDDTFTQGQT
-336 EFTDQKVQKAFDKS
+336 EGFTDKRVQKAADKS

-357 QKAKDKMPT
+357 QKAKDKMPK

-376 DEQTGKAKYV
+376 DEQTGKARYV
-386 VVPVDVEKPFK
+386 VVPVEVEMPFK
-397 PDGLGKT
+397 PEGIGKA

-440 AEDIYHYMKYHRKS
+440 AEDVYHYMKYHRKS
-454 KAQRKRDRLERLHKK
+454 KAQRKKDRLEKLQKK

-480 KFISENPH
+480 KFLSENPH

-509 EYAKARRVGAEA
+509 EYAKARRAGAEA

-545 ATKNKTLII
+545 AVKNKTLII
-554 TVGIF
+554 TIGIF
-559 ALLLIMIMSALSS
+559 SLLLIMIMSALSS

-602 FTEKEME
+602 FTQKEMT
-609 LQNKIDRIETDY
+609 LQNTIDSMETDH

-638 YTLISYLSAVH
+638 FTLISYLSAVH
-649 TEFTAAGIESEIQ
+649 TEFTAVDVEHEIQ
-662 ELFDAMYSLT
+662 QLFDAMYSLT

-679 RTRTVTKTGTR
+679 RTRTGTDAEGNE
-690 IVTNPDGT
+690 T
-698 TRTEEYEYEEE
+698 E

-727 SIVAGRMDSEQTEI
+727 SIVAGRMDTEQAEI
-741 FGAYTETKGGLQVFA
+741 FAAYTETKGGLQVFGTPA
-756 SPVDYYWYY
+756 DYYWYY

-793 TGTFVYAAHDGTVTE
+793 TGTVVYAAHDGTVTQ
-808 ATYDSY
+808 AAYDSY

-833 MDSLNVSAGQS
+833 MDSLTVSAGQS
-844 VKKGDNIGKSGNTGS
+844 VKKGDTVGESGNTGS

-878 LFYFEAGEQTI
+878 LFYFEAGTQTI
-889 YGETTG
+889 YGETPG

-901 SNVIPPES
+901 GNVIPPDS
-909 YDDVTVQTL
+909 YDDATVQAL
-918 MREANRYLG
+918 MTEANKYLG
-927 MPYTFGGTAPASF
+927 MPYTFGGTPPSSF
-940 DCSGFVC
+940 DCSAFVC

-954 VHNLPRTTAQGI
+954 VHDLPRTTAQGI

-989 YNAGRP
+989 YNAVSVP
-995 VTHVGIYC
+995 VKVWFMERYL
-1003 GNGTMVHCGDPI
+1003 PI
-1015 QYTSINTSYWQSHFY
+1015 SVQQ
-1030 GFGRLN
+1030 

>member
-1 MGGIIDKITE
+1 MVEKRQKKQAVKAFEKETFSKDKEVTGAKHTEHRQDNTFSAENQYSASEKPVSNLPRDANHGSHRRNATSGHSVQKSEFDIGTE
-11 FIKELL
+11 FRQDTSGHNVQKLK
-17 QGWVLT
+17 T
-23 NFETMFTDVNDKVGT
+23 
-38 IAGEVSKTPST
+38 GEEKQFAYD
-49 WNSGI
+49 NS
-54 FDMIKTLS
+54 F
-62 DNVMIPIAGMIISFV
+62 
-77 LVYELISMVIDK
+77 
-89 NNLHDFNTA
+89 H
-98 IFIRFFMKAC
+98 
-108 IAVMLL
+108 
-114 SKTFDIVMAVFDVGS
+114 
-129 HIVNSA
+129 
-135 ASAIT
+135 T
-140 GSTSIDVSSTLQTM
+140 GNTSIPAAKNTERKASS
-154 FNEQFSEM
+154 N
-162 SIGELLGL
+162 
-170 GMETMIV
+170 
-177 SLCMKIISV
+177 
-186 LITVILYGRMIEIYL
+186 
-201 YVSVAPVPCATVTNR
+201 
-216 EWGTK
+216 
-221 NNKKKYYRQQQQDTF
+221 KKYYRQYQHKQDTS
-236 GHNVQK
+236 GHNVHK
-242 SEAEAEKT
+242 SEAEAEKA

-257 INEENGNATNFHT
+257 MWEEQS
-270 EDADSFQDNY
+270 EDFDTGSDSTIENKV
-280 HVRNTYQRSE
+280 HVRDTYQRSE

-303 HAHRERAKSENA
+303 HAHRERAKL
-315 KQSDYGDL
+315 SDYGDF

-336 EFTDQKVQKAFDKS
+336 EFTEKKVQKAFDKS
-350 EKNRRKL
+350 EKSRRKL
-357 QKAKDKMPT
+357 QKAKDKMPK

-386 VVPVDVEKPFK
+386 VVPIDVDKPFK

-404 AVHKLQTEN
+404 AVHKFQTEN

-440 AEDIYHYMKYHRKS
+440 AENVYHYMKYHRKS
-454 KAQRKRDRLERLHKK
+454 KAQRKRDRIERLQKK

-672 TEEVEET
+672 TVEVEET

-741 FGAYTETKGGLQVFA
+741 FGVYTETKGGLQVFA

-772 YRKNPNTGAEE
+772 YRKNSNTGAEE
-783 LHRGVDIAVP
+783 LHRGVDIVVP

-909 YDDVTVQTL
+909 YDDATVQTL

>member
-1 MGGIIDKITE
+1 MADRKQKKQAVSNLPRDANRG
-11 FIKELL
+11 
-17 QGWVLT
+17 
-23 NFETMFTDVNDKVGT
+23 ND
-38 IAGEVSKTPST
+38 A
-49 WNSGI
+49 
-54 FDMIKTLS
+54 
-62 DNVMIPIAGMIISFV
+62 
-77 LVYELISMVIDK
+77 K
-89 NNLHDFNTA
+89 NA
-98 IFIRFFMKAC
+98 
-108 IAVMLL
+108 
-114 SKTFDIVMAVFDVGS
+114 
-129 HIVNSA
+129 
-135 ASAIT
+135 
-140 GSTSIDVSSTLQTM
+140 TS
-154 FNEQFSEM
+154 
-162 SIGELLGL
+162 
-170 GMETMIV
+170 
-177 SLCMKIISV
+177 
-186 LITVILYGRMIEIYL
+186 
-201 YVSVAPVPCATVTNR
+201 
-216 EWGTK
+216 
-221 NNKKKYYRQQQQDTF
+221 

-242 SEAEAEKT
+242 SQADAEKA

-257 INEENGNATNFHT
+257 MQEEQPGDSDSTMENEV
-270 EDADSFQDNY
+270 
-280 HVRNTYQRSE
+280 HVRDTYQRSE
-290 EKGKYHKRRVQRE
+290 KKGKYHKKRVQRE
-303 HAHRERAKSENA
+303 HAHKERAKSE
-315 KQSDYGDL
+315 KPGQSDSGEF
-323 QTKDATFSQGQAD
+323 QTKDDTFTQGQT
-336 EFTDQKVQKAFDKS
+336 EGFTDKRVQKAADKS

-357 QKAKDKMPT
+357 QKAKDKMPK

-376 DEQTGKAKYV
+376 DEQTGKARYV
-386 VVPVDVEKPFK
+386 VVPVEVEMPFK
-397 PDGLGKT
+397 PEGIGKA

-440 AEDIYHYMKYHRKS
+440 AEDVYHYMKYHRKS
-454 KAQRKRDRLERLHKK
+454 KAQRKKDRLEKLQKK

-480 KFISENPH
+480 KFLSENPH

-509 EYAKARRVGAEA
+509 EYAKARRAGAEA

-545 ATKNKTLII
+545 AVKNKTLII
-554 TVGIF
+554 TIGIF
-559 ALLLIMIMSALSS
+559 SLLLIMIMSALSS

-602 FTEKEME
+602 FTQKEMT
-609 LQNKIDRIETDY
+609 LQNTIDSMETNH

-638 YTLISYLSAVH
+638 FTLISYLSAVH
-649 TEFTAAGIESEIQ
+649 TEFTAVDVEHEIQ
-662 ELFDAMYSLT
+662 QLFDAMYSLT

-679 RTRTVTKTGTR
+679 RTRTGTDAEGNE
-690 IVTNPDGT
+690 T
-698 TRTEEYEYEEE
+698 E

-727 SIVAGRMDSEQTEI
+727 SIVAGRMDTEQAEI
-741 FGAYTETKGGLQVFA
+741 FAAYTETKGGLQVFGTPA
-756 SPVDYYWYY
+756 DYYWYY

-793 TGTFVYAAHDGTVTE
+793 TGTVVYAAHDGTVTQ
-808 ATYDSY
+808 AAYDSY

-833 MDSLNVSAGQS
+833 MDSLTVSAGQS
-844 VKKGDNIGKSGNTGS
+844 VKKGDTVGESGNTGS

-878 LFYFEAGEQTI
+878 LFYFEAGTQTI
-889 YGETTG
+889 YGETPG

-901 SNVIPPES
+901 GNVIPPDS
-909 YDDVTVQTL
+909 YDDATVQAL
-918 MREANRYLG
+918 MTEANKYLG
-927 MPYTFGGTAPASF
+927 MPYTFGGTPPSSF
-940 DCSGFVC
+940 DCSAFVC

-954 VHNLPRTTAQGI
+954 VHDLPRTTAQGI

>member
-1 MGGIIDKITE
+1 MAEKRQKKQAAKAFEKETFSKDK
-11 FIKELL
+11 
-17 QGWVLT
+17 
-23 NFETMFTDVNDKVGT
+23 
-38 IAGEVSKTPST
+38 EVTGVKHIEHRQDNTFSVENQFSASEKPVSNLPRDANHGSRTGKAT
-49 WNSGI
+49 SGHSVQ
-54 FDMIKTLS
+54 KS
-62 DNVMIPIAGMIISFV
+62 
-77 LVYELISMVIDK
+77 E
-89 NNLHDFNTA
+89 FNT
-98 IFIRFFMKAC
+98 
-108 IAVMLL
+108 
-114 SKTFDIVMAVFDVGS
+114 
-129 HIVNSA
+129 
-135 ASAIT
+135 
-140 GSTSIDVSSTLQTM
+140 
-154 FNEQFSEM
+154 
-162 SIGELLGL
+162 
-170 GMETMIV
+170 
-177 SLCMKIISV
+177 
-186 LITVILYGRMIEIYL
+186 
-201 YVSVAPVPCATVTNR
+201 
-216 EWGTK
+216 GTEYRK
-221 NNKKKYYRQQQQDTF
+221 NNKKKYYRQQQQDTS

-242 SEAEAEKT
+242 SEAEEEKT

-323 QTKDATFSQGQAD
+323 QTKDATFSQGQAE
-336 EFTDQKVQKAFDKS
+336 EFTDKKVQKAFDKS
-350 EKNRRKL
+350 EKSRQKL

-454 KAQRKRDRLERLHKK
+454 KAQRKRDRLERLQKK

-509 EYAKARRVGAEA
+509 EYAKARRVRAEA

-727 SIVAGRMDSEQTEI
+727 SVVAGRMDSEQTEI

-833 MDSLNVSAGQS
+833 MDSLNVSAGQT
-844 VKKGDNIGKSGNTGS
+844 VEKGAVIGTTGNTGS

-878 LFYFEAGEQTI
+878 LFYFDVGEGTL
-889 YGETTG
+889 YGETPG
-895 GTGGGT
+895 GLPG
-901 SNVIPPES
+901 NAIPPDA
-909 YDDVTVQTL
+909 YDDASVQAL
-918 MREANRYLG
+918 MEEAARYLG
-927 MPYTFGGTAPASF
+927 YPYVWGGSSPSTSF

-947 WVFSNSG
+947 WVFTNSG

-966 YDQCTPVSAA
+966 YDQCTPVSAS

-989 YNAGRP
+989 YNSAGA
-995 VTHVGIYC
+995 VSHVGIYC
-1003 GNGTMVHCGDPI
+1003 GNGTMIHCGDPI
-1015 QYTSINTSYWQSHFY
+1015 SYARINSPYWQSHFY
-1030 GFGRLN
+1030 SFGRLN

>member
-1 MGGIIDKITE
+1 MVEKRQKKQAVKAFEKETFSKDKEVTGAKHTE
-11 FIKELL
+11 HR
-17 QGWVLT
+17 Q
-23 NFETMFTDVNDKVGT
+23 
-38 IAGEVSKTPST
+38 
-49 WNSGI
+49 
-54 FDMIKTLS
+54 
-62 DNVMIPIAGMIISFV
+62 DN
-77 LVYELISMVIDK
+77 
-89 NNLHDFNTA
+89 
-98 IFIRFFMKAC
+98 
-108 IAVMLL
+108 
-114 SKTFDIVMAVFDVGS
+114 TF
-129 HIVNSA
+129 SA
-135 ASAIT
+135 E
-140 GSTSIDVSSTLQTM
+140 
-154 FNEQFSEM
+154 NQFSANEKP
-162 SIGELLGL
+162 
-170 GMETMIV
+170 V
-177 SLCMKIISV
+177 SNLP
-186 LITVILYGRMIEIYL
+186 RD
-201 YVSVAPVPCATVTNR
+201 ANR
-216 EWGTK
+216 GNDTK
-221 NNKKKYYRQQQQDTF
+221 NVTS

-242 SEAEAEKT
+242 SETGAERKTGNKKKYYRKFQQQQDTSGHNDQKSQADAEKA
-250 FLKENSF
+250 FLMENSF
-257 INEENGNATNFHT
+257 MQEDQPGDSDSTMENEV
-270 EDADSFQDNY
+270 
-280 HVRNTYQRSE
+280 HVRDTYQRSE
-290 EKGKYHKRRVQRE
+290 KKGKYRKKRVQRE
-303 HAHRERAKSENA
+303 HAHKERAKSE
-315 KQSDYGDL
+315 KLGQSDSGEFK
-323 QTKDATFSQGQAD
+323 TKDDTFTQGQT
-336 EFTDQKVQKAFDKS
+336 EGFTDKRIQKAADRS

-357 QKAKDKMPT
+357 QKAKNKMPK

-376 DEQTGKAKYV
+376 DEQTGKARYV
-386 VVPVDVEKPFK
+386 VVPVEVEMPFK
-397 PDGLGKT
+397 PESIGKA

-440 AEDIYHYMKYHRKS
+440 AEDVYHYMKYHRKS
-454 KAQRKRDRLERLHKK
+454 KAQRKKDRLERLQKK

-480 KFISENPH
+480 KFLSENPH

-509 EYAKARRVGAEA
+509 EYAKARRAGAEA
-521 KTAKETFTKTANAAT
+521 KTAKETFVRTSNTAT

-545 ATKNKTLII
+545 AAKNKSLIM
-554 TVGIF
+554 TAGIF
-559 ALLLIMIMSALSS
+559 ALLFIMIMSSLSS
-572 CGSMFTGTVT
+572 CGSMFMGTVT
-582 TTMASTYLSLPAEI
+582 TTLAGTYLSLPAEI

-602 FTEKEME
+602 FTQKEMA
-609 LQNKIDRIETDY
+609 LQNTIDSMETDH

-638 YTLISYLSAVH
+638 FTLISYLSAVY
-649 TEFTAAGIESEIQ
+649 TEFTAADVENEIQ
-662 ELFDAMYSLT
+662 QLFDAMYSLT

-679 RTRTVTKTGTR
+679 RTRTGTDAEGNE
-690 IVTNPDGT
+690 T
-698 TRTEEYEYEEE
+698 E

-727 SIVAGRMDSEQTEI
+727 SIVAGRMDTEQAEI
-741 FGAYTETKGGLQVFA
+741 FAAYTETKGGLQVFGT
-756 SPVDYYWYY
+756 PVDYYWYY

-793 TGTFVYAAHDGTVTE
+793 TGTVVYAAHDGTVMQ
-808 ATYDSY
+808 AAYDSY

-844 VKKGDNIGKSGNTGS
+844 VKKGDTVGKSGNTGS

-878 LFYFEAGEQTI
+878 LFYFEAGTQTI
-889 YGETTG
+889 YGETPG

-901 SNVIPPES
+901 GNVIPPDS
-909 YDDVTVQTL
+909 YDDATVQAL
-918 MREANRYLG
+918 MTEANKYLG
-927 MPYTFGGTAPASF
+927 MPYTFGGTPPSSF
-940 DCSGFVC
+940 DCSAFVC

-954 VHNLPRTTAQGI
+954 VHDLPRTTAQGI

>member
-1 MGGIIDKITE
+1 MSEKRQKKQAVKAFEKETFSKDKEVTGANHTE
-11 FIKELL
+11 YRQDNTFSVENQFSASEKP
-17 QGWVLT
+17 
-23 NFETMFTDVNDKVGT
+23 
-38 IAGEVSKTPST
+38 VSNLPRDANHGSRTGNAT
-49 WNSGI
+49 SGHSVQ
-54 FDMIKTLS
+54 KS
-62 DNVMIPIAGMIISFV
+62 
-77 LVYELISMVIDK
+77 E
-89 NNLHDFNTA
+89 FNT
-98 IFIRFFMKAC
+98 
-108 IAVMLL
+108 
-114 SKTFDIVMAVFDVGS
+114 
-129 HIVNSA
+129 
-135 ASAIT
+135 
-140 GSTSIDVSSTLQTM
+140 
-154 FNEQFSEM
+154 
-162 SIGELLGL
+162 
-170 GMETMIV
+170 
-177 SLCMKIISV
+177 
-186 LITVILYGRMIEIYL
+186 
-201 YVSVAPVPCATVTNR
+201 
-216 EWGTK
+216 GTEYRK
-221 NNKKKYYRQQQQDTF
+221 NNKKKYYRQQQQDTS

-698 TRTEEYEYEEE
+698 TSTEEYEYEEE

-741 FGAYTETKGGLQVFA
+741 LEPIRRQKAAYRSLLLRLIITGIT
-756 SPVDYYWYY
+756 
-765 YISSYYG
+765 ISAVIMA
-772 YRKNPNTGAEE
+772 TGK
-783 LHRGVDIAVP
+783 I
-793 TGTFVYAAHDGTVTE
+793 
-808 ATYDSY
+808 
-814 YGNYV
+814 
-819 VITDSKGYTTKYAH
+819 
-833 MDSLNVSAGQS
+833 
-844 VKKGDNIGKSGNTGS
+844 
-859 STGSHLHIECLY
+859 
-871 NGEYYNP
+871 
-878 LFYFEAGEQTI
+878 QT
-889 YGETTG
+889 
-895 GTGGGT
+895 
-901 SNVIPPES
+901 PE
-909 YDDVTVQTL
+909 
-918 MREANRYLG
+918 
-927 MPYTFGGTAPASF
+927 
-940 DCSGFVC
+940 
-947 WVFSNSG
+947 
-954 VHNLPRTTAQGI
+954 PR
-966 YDQCTPVSAA
+966 S
-976 DAKAGDIIFFTGT
+976 FTG
-989 YNAGRP
+989 
-995 VTHVGIYC
+995 VWI
-1003 GNGTMVHCGDPI
+1003 
-1015 QYTSINTSYWQSHFY
+1015 
-1030 GFGRLN
+1030 

>member
-1 MGGIIDKITE
+1 MVEKRQKKQAVKAFEKETFSKDKEVTGAKHTE
-11 FIKELL
+11 HR
-17 QGWVLT
+17 Q
-23 NFETMFTDVNDKVGT
+23 
-38 IAGEVSKTPST
+38 
-49 WNSGI
+49 
-54 FDMIKTLS
+54 
-62 DNVMIPIAGMIISFV
+62 DN
-77 LVYELISMVIDK
+77 
-89 NNLHDFNTA
+89 
-98 IFIRFFMKAC
+98 
-108 IAVMLL
+108 
-114 SKTFDIVMAVFDVGS
+114 TF
-129 HIVNSA
+129 SA
-135 ASAIT
+135 E
-140 GSTSIDVSSTLQTM
+140 
-154 FNEQFSEM
+154 NQFSANEKP
-162 SIGELLGL
+162 
-170 GMETMIV
+170 V
-177 SLCMKIISV
+177 SNLP
-186 LITVILYGRMIEIYL
+186 RD
-201 YVSVAPVPCATVTNR
+201 ANR
-216 EWGTK
+216 GNDTK
-221 NNKKKYYRQQQQDTF
+221 NVTS

-242 SEAEAEKT
+242 SETGAERKTGNKKKYYRKFQQQQDTSGHNDQKSQADAEKA
-250 FLKENSF
+250 FLIENSF
-257 INEENGNATNFHT
+257 MQEDQQGDSDLTMENEV
-270 EDADSFQDNY
+270 
-280 HVRNTYQRSE
+280 HVRDTYQRSE
-290 EKGKYHKRRVQRE
+290 KKGKYHKKRVQRE
-303 HAHRERAKSENA
+303 HAHKERAKSE
-315 KQSDYGDL
+315 KPGQSDSGEF
-323 QTKDATFSQGQAD
+323 QTKDDTFTQGQT
-336 EFTDQKVQKAFDKS
+336 EGFTDKRVQKAADKS

-357 QKAKDKMPT
+357 QKAKDKMPK

-386 VVPVDVEKPFK
+386 VVPVEVEMPFK
-397 PDGLGKT
+397 PESIGKA

-440 AEDIYHYMKYHRKS
+440 AEDVYHYMKYHRKS
-454 KAQRKRDRLERLHKK
+454 KAQRKKDRLDRLQKK

-480 KFISENPH
+480 KFLSENPH

-509 EYAKARRVGAEA
+509 EYAKARRAGAEA
-521 KTAKETFTKTANAAT
+521 KTAKEAFVKTSNTAT

-545 ATKNKTLII
+545 AVKNKTLII

-559 ALLLIMIMSALSS
+559 SLLLIMIMSALSS
-572 CGSMFTGTVT
+572 CGSMFTRTVT

-602 FTEKEME
+602 FTQKEME
-609 LQNKIDRIETDY
+609 LQNKIDRIESDY

-638 YTLISYLSAVH
+638 FTLISYLSAVH
-649 TEFTAAGIESEIQ
+649 TEFTAADVEDEIQ
-662 ELFDAMYSLT
+662 ELFNAMYSLT

-690 IVTNPDGT
+690 TVTSPDGT

-772 YRKNPNTGAEE
+772 YRKNSNTGAEE

-793 TGTFVYAAHDGTVTE
+793 TGTVVYAAHDGTVTQ
-808 ATYDSY
+808 AAYDSY

-833 MDSLNVSAGQS
+833 MDSLTVSAGQS
-844 VKKGDNIGKSGNTGS
+844 VKKGDTVGESGNTGS

-878 LFYFEAGEQTI
+878 LFYFEAGTQTI
-889 YGETTG
+889 YGETPG

-901 SNVIPPES
+901 GNVIPPDS
-909 YDDVTVQTL
+909 YDDATVQAL
-918 MREANRYLG
+918 MTEANKYLG
-927 MPYTFGGTAPASF
+927 MPYTFGGTPPSSF
-940 DCSGFVC
+940 DCSAFVC

-954 VHNLPRTTAQGI
+954 MHDLPRTTAQGI

>member
-1 MGGIIDKITE
+1 MADKRQKKQAVKAFEKENTITS
-11 FIKELL
+11 KPVSNLPRDANR
-17 QGWVLT
+17 G
-23 NFETMFTDVNDKVGT
+23 NDAKNATSGHNVQKLEDGT
-38 IAGEVSKTPST
+38 EK
-49 WNSGI
+49 
-54 FDMIKTLS
+54 K
-62 DNVMIPIAGMIISFV
+62 
-77 LVYELISMVIDK
+77 
-89 NNLHDFNTA
+89 
-98 IFIRFFMKAC
+98 
-108 IAVMLL
+108 
-114 SKTFDIVMAVFDVGS
+114 
-129 HIVNSA
+129 
-135 ASAIT
+135 
-140 GSTSIDVSSTLQTM
+140 SSTGYRP
-154 FNEQFSEM
+154 NS
-162 SIGELLGL
+162 
-170 GMETMIV
+170 
-177 SLCMKIISV
+177 
-186 LITVILYGRMIEIYL
+186 
-201 YVSVAPVPCATVTNR
+201 
-216 EWGTK
+216 
-221 NNKKKYYRQQQQDTF
+221 KKKYYRQQQPDTS

-242 SEAEAEKT
+242 SQADAEKA

-257 INEENGNATNFHT
+257 MQEEQPDNSDSTVENEV
-270 EDADSFQDNY
+270 
-280 HVRNTYQRSE
+280 HVRDTYQRSE
-290 EKGKYHKRRVQRE
+290 KKGKYHKKRVQRE
-303 HAHRERAKSENA
+303 YAHKERAKSE
-315 KQSDYGDL
+315 KPGQSDSGEF
-323 QTKDATFSQGQAD
+323 QTKDDTFTQGQT
-336 EFTDQKVQKAFDKS
+336 EGFTDKRVQKAADKS

-357 QKAKDKMPT
+357 QKAKDKMPK

-386 VVPVDVEKPFK
+386 VVPVEVEMPFK
-397 PDGLGKT
+397 PEGIGKA

-440 AEDIYHYMKYHRKS
+440 AEDVYHYMKYHRKS
-454 KAQRKRDRLERLHKK
+454 KAQRKKDRLDRLQKK

-480 KFISENPH
+480 KFLSENPH

-509 EYAKARRVGAEA
+509 EYAKARRAGAEA
-521 KTAKETFTKTANAAT
+521 KTAKEAFAKTANAAT

-545 ATKNKTLII
+545 AVKNKTLII
-554 TVGIF
+554 SIGIF
-559 ALLLIMIMSALSS
+559 SLLLIMIMSALSS

-602 FTEKEME
+602 FTQKEME
-609 LQNKIDRIETDY
+609 LQNTIDSIETDH

-638 YTLISYLSAVH
+638 FTLISYLSAVY
-649 TEFTAAGIESEIQ
+649 TEFTAADVEHEIQ
-662 ELFDAMYSLT
+662 ELFNAMYSLT

-679 RTRTVTKTGTR
+679 RTRTVTDAEGNET
-690 IVTNPDGT
+690 
-698 TRTEEYEYEEE
+698 E

-727 SIVAGRMDSEQTEI
+727 SIVAGRMDTEQAEI
-741 FGAYTETKGGLQVFA
+741 FAAYMETKGGLQVFGT
-756 SPVDYYWYY
+756 PVDYYWYY

-793 TGTFVYAAHDGTVTE
+793 TGTVVYAAHDGTVMQ
-808 ATYDSY
+808 AAYDSY

-833 MDSLNVSAGQS
+833 MDSLTVSAGQS
-844 VKKGDNIGKSGNTGS
+844 VKKGDTVGKSGNTGS

-878 LFYFEAGEQTI
+878 LFYFEAGTQTI
-889 YGETTG
+889 YGETPG

-901 SNVIPPES
+901 GNVIPLDS
-909 YDDVTVQTL
+909 YDDATVQAL
-918 MREANRYLG
+918 MTEANKYLG
-927 MPYTFGGTAPASF
+927 MPYTFGGTPPSSF
-940 DCSGFVC
+940 DCSAFVC

>member
-1 MGGIIDKITE
+1 MADRKQKKQAVSNLPRDANRGNDAKNATSGHNVQKLEGGTE
-11 FIKELL
+11 K
-17 QGWVLT
+17 
-23 NFETMFTDVNDKVGT
+23 K
-38 IAGEVSKTPST
+38 
-49 WNSGI
+49 
-54 FDMIKTLS
+54 
-62 DNVMIPIAGMIISFV
+62 
-77 LVYELISMVIDK
+77 
-89 NNLHDFNTA
+89 
-98 IFIRFFMKAC
+98 
-108 IAVMLL
+108 
-114 SKTFDIVMAVFDVGS
+114 
-129 HIVNSA
+129 
-135 ASAIT
+135 
-140 GSTSIDVSSTLQTM
+140 SSTVHHA
-154 FNEQFSEM
+154 NS
-162 SIGELLGL
+162 
-170 GMETMIV
+170 
-177 SLCMKIISV
+177 
-186 LITVILYGRMIEIYL
+186 
-201 YVSVAPVPCATVTNR
+201 
-216 EWGTK
+216 
-221 NNKKKYYRQQQQDTF
+221 KKKYYRQQQPDTS

-242 SEAEAEKT
+242 SQADAEKA

-257 INEENGNATNFHT
+257 MQEEQPGDSDSTMENEV
-270 EDADSFQDNY
+270 
-280 HVRNTYQRSE
+280 HVRDTYQRSE
-290 EKGKYHKRRVQRE
+290 KKGKYHKKRVQRE
-303 HAHRERAKSENA
+303 HAHKERAKSE
-315 KQSDYGDL
+315 KPGQSDSGEF
-323 QTKDATFSQGQAD
+323 QTKDDTFTQGQT
-336 EFTDQKVQKAFDKS
+336 EGFTDKRVQKAADKS

-357 QKAKDKMPT
+357 QKAKDKMPK

-386 VVPVDVEKPFK
+386 VVPVEVEMPFK
-397 PDGLGKT
+397 PESIGKA

-440 AEDIYHYMKYHRKS
+440 AEDVYHYMKYHRKS
-454 KAQRKRDRLERLHKK
+454 KAQRKKDRLDRLQKK

-480 KFISENPH
+480 KFLSENPH

-496 QLQRQLQKQRIKR
+496 QLQRQLQKQRIKQ
-509 EYAKARRVGAEA
+509 EYAKARRAGAEA

-545 ATKNKTLII
+545 AVKNKTLII

-559 ALLLIMIMSALSS
+559 SLLLIMIMSALSS
-572 CGSMFTGTVT
+572 CGSMFMGTVT
-582 TTMASTYLSLPAEI
+582 TTLAGTYLSLPAEI

-602 FTEKEME
+602 FTQKEMA
-609 LQNKIDRIETDY
+609 LQNTIDSMETDH

-638 YTLISYLSAVH
+638 FTLISYLSAVY
-649 TEFTAAGIESEIQ
+649 TEFTAADVENEIQ
-662 ELFDAMYSLT
+662 ELFNAMYSLT

-679 RTRTVTKTGTR
+679 RTRTGIDAEGNET
-690 IVTNPDGT
+690 
-698 TRTEEYEYEEE
+698 E
-709 EEYTVTIL
+709 EEYTITIL

-727 SIVAGRMDSEQTEI
+727 SIVAGRMDTEQAEI
-741 FGAYTETKGGLQVFA
+741 FAAYTETKGGLQVFGT
-756 SPVDYYWYY
+756 PVDYYWYY
-765 YISSYYG
+765 YISCYYG

-793 TGTFVYAAHDGTVTE
+793 TGTVVYAAHDGTVTQ
-808 ATYDSY
+808 AAYDSY

-833 MDSLNVSAGQS
+833 MDSLTVSAGQS
-844 VKKGDNIGKSGNTGS
+844 VKKGDTVGKSGNTGS

-878 LFYFEAGEQTI
+878 LFYFEAGTQTI
-889 YGETTG
+889 YGETLG
-895 GTGGGT
+895 GTGGETG
-901 SNVIPPES
+901 NVIPPDS
-909 YDDVTVQTL
+909 YDDATVQAL
-918 MREANRYLG
+918 MTEANRYLG
-927 MPYTFGGTAPASF
+927 MPYTFGGTPPSSF
-940 DCSGFVC
+940 DCSAFVC

-954 VHNLPRTTAQGI
+954 VHDLPRTTAQGI

>member
-1 MGGIIDKITE
+1 MAEKRQKKQAVKAFEKETFSKDKEVTGAKHTE
-11 FIKELL
+11 HR
-17 QGWVLT
+17 Q
-23 NFETMFTDVNDKVGT
+23 
-38 IAGEVSKTPST
+38 
-49 WNSGI
+49 
-54 FDMIKTLS
+54 
-62 DNVMIPIAGMIISFV
+62 DN
-77 LVYELISMVIDK
+77 
-89 NNLHDFNTA
+89 
-98 IFIRFFMKAC
+98 
-108 IAVMLL
+108 
-114 SKTFDIVMAVFDVGS
+114 TF
-129 HIVNSA
+129 SA
-135 ASAIT
+135 E
-140 GSTSIDVSSTLQTM
+140 
-154 FNEQFSEM
+154 NQFSANEKP
-162 SIGELLGL
+162 
-170 GMETMIV
+170 V
-177 SLCMKIISV
+177 SNLP
-186 LITVILYGRMIEIYL
+186 RD
-201 YVSVAPVPCATVTNR
+201 ANR
-216 EWGTK
+216 GNDTK
-221 NNKKKYYRQQQQDTF
+221 NVTS
-236 GHNVQK
+236 GHNDQK
-242 SEAEAEKT
+242 SQADAEKA
-250 FLKENSF
+250 FLMENSF
-257 INEENGNATNFHT
+257 MQEDQQGDSDLTMENEV
-270 EDADSFQDNY
+270 
-280 HVRNTYQRSE
+280 HVRDTYQRSE
-290 EKGKYHKRRVQRE
+290 KKGKYHKKRVQRE
-303 HAHRERAKSENA
+303 HAHKERAKSE
-315 KQSDYGDL
+315 KPGQSDSGEF
-323 QTKDATFSQGQAD
+323 QTKDDTFTQGQT
-336 EFTDQKVQKAFDKS
+336 EGFTDKRVQKAADKS

-357 QKAKDKMPT
+357 QKAKDKMPK
-366 KRQYEMKRVF
+366 KRQYEMKSVF

-386 VVPVDVEKPFK
+386 VVPVEVEMPFK
-397 PDGLGKT
+397 PESIGKA

-440 AEDIYHYMKYHRKS
+440 AEDVYHYMKYHRKS
-454 KAQRKRDRLERLHKK
+454 KAQRKKDRLDRLQKK

-480 KFISENPH
+480 KFLSENPH

-509 EYAKARRVGAEA
+509 EYAKARRAGAEA
-521 KTAKETFTKTANAAT
+521 KTAKEAFVKTSNTAT

-545 ATKNKTLII
+545 AVKNKTLII
-554 TVGIF
+554 TVSIF
-559 ALLLIMIMSALSS
+559 SLLLIMIMSALSS

-582 TTMASTYLSLPAEI
+582 TTMASNYLSLPAEI

-638 YTLISYLSAVH
+638 FTLISYLSAVH
-649 TEFTAAGIESEIQ
+649 TEFTAADVEDEIQ
-662 ELFDAMYSLT
+662 ELFNAMYSLT

-690 IVTNPDGT
+690 TVTSPDGT

-772 YRKNPNTGAEE
+772 YRKNPNTRDEE

-793 TGTFVYAAHDGTVTE
+793 TGTMVHAAHDGTVME
-808 ATYDSY
+808 AAYDSY

-844 VKKGDNIGKSGNTGS
+844 VKKGDTVGKSGNTGS

-878 LFYFEAGEQTI
+878 LFYFEAGTQTI
-889 YGETTG
+889 YGETLG
-895 GTGGGT
+895 GTGGETG
-901 SNVIPPES
+901 NVIPPDS
-909 YDDVTVQTL
+909 YDDATVQVL
-918 MREANRYLG
+918 MTEANRYLG
-927 MPYTFGGTAPASF
+927 MPYTFGGTPPSSF
-940 DCSGFVC
+940 DCSAFVC

-954 VHNLPRTTAQGI
+954 VHDLPRTTAQGI

-1030 GFGRLN
+1030 DFGRLN

>member
-1 MGGIIDKITE
+1 MAEKRQKKQAAKAFEKETFSKDK
-11 FIKELL
+11 
-17 QGWVLT
+17 
-23 NFETMFTDVNDKVGT
+23 
-38 IAGEVSKTPST
+38 EVTGVKHIEHRQDNTFSVENQFSASEKPVSNLPRDANHGSRTGKAT
-49 WNSGI
+49 SGHSVQ
-54 FDMIKTLS
+54 KS
-62 DNVMIPIAGMIISFV
+62 
-77 LVYELISMVIDK
+77 E
-89 NNLHDFNTA
+89 FNT
-98 IFIRFFMKAC
+98 
-108 IAVMLL
+108 
-114 SKTFDIVMAVFDVGS
+114 
-129 HIVNSA
+129 
-135 ASAIT
+135 
-140 GSTSIDVSSTLQTM
+140 
-154 FNEQFSEM
+154 
-162 SIGELLGL
+162 
-170 GMETMIV
+170 
-177 SLCMKIISV
+177 
-186 LITVILYGRMIEIYL
+186 
-201 YVSVAPVPCATVTNR
+201 
-216 EWGTK
+216 GTEYRK
-221 NNKKKYYRQQQQDTF
+221 NNKKKYYRQQQQDTS

-440 AEDIYHYMKYHRKS
+440 AEDIYHYIKYHRKS

-509 EYAKARRVGAEA
+509 EYAKARRVRAEA

-844 VKKGDNIGKSGNTGS
+844 VKKGANIGKSGNTGS

-878 LFYFEAGEQTI
+878 LFYFEAGEKTL
-889 YGETTG
+889 YGETPG
-895 GTGGGT
+895 SGSGGGGA
-901 SNVIPPES
+901 IPPDS
-909 YDDVTVQTL
+909 YNDETVQAL
-918 MREANRYLG
+918 MEEAAKYLG
-927 MPYTFGGTAPASF
+927 YPYVWGGSSPSTSF

-947 WVFSNSG
+947 WVFTNSG
-954 VHNLPRTTAQGI
+954 VHNFPRTTAQGI
-966 YDQCTPVSAA
+966 YDQCTPVPAA

-989 YNAGRP
+989 YNSGGA
-995 VTHVGIYC
+995 VSHVGIYC
-1003 GNGTMVHCGDPI
+1003 GNGVMIHAGDPI
-1015 QYTSINTSYWQSHFY
+1015 KYSNINTSYWQSHFY
-1030 GFGRLN
+1030 AFGRLN